1 MECKLIPKVSI
12 ILLNYNGADD
22 TIVCLDSLNKI
33 SYKNYN
39 IIIIDNAS
47 TDDSVARIK
56 VYLLS
61 LKSKQEIVAS
71 RVGLNAGNEISLPY
85 VFLHSNYNG
94 GYGHGNNVG
103 IKHAI
108 NTGADYVLIIN
119 NDTIVDPGFLEPM
132 VALCEGDNNIG
143 IASAKIYY
151 LDNPDTLWFNGGSY
165 HPCTGRVKHF
175 NWGEKDVG
183 KQPLSEVTFITGCL
197 WLIPKKIFK
206 DVGFINEKYFMYV
219 EDLEYCQ
226 RVLQS
231 GYSLRVTMNS
241 RIYHKVGSGSG
252 GETTYFSSYWTT
264 RNKLFFMKD
273 NTRFICMPLF
283 FFNNVIRFTLKWSLT
298 GNFKLIKAQLM
309 GIIDFLIKRDI

>member
-1 MECKLIPKVSI
+1 MAYESLPKISI
-12 ILLNYNGADD
+12 VLLNYNGADD
-22 TIVCLDSLNKI
+22 TINCLDSLNKI

-39 IIIIDNAS
+39 IIIVDNVS
-47 TDDSVARIK
+47 TDDSVARIED
-56 VYLLS
+56 YLLS
-61 LKSKQEIVAS
+61 LESKKKTVVS
-71 RVGLNAGNEISLPY
+71 RGVSAGVNEILPAY
-85 VFLHSNYNG
+85 LFLHSNYNG

-119 NDTIVDPGFLEPM
+119 NDTIVDPDFLEPM
-132 VALCEGDNNIG
+132 VKLCEEDESIG

-151 LDNPDTLWFNGGSY
+151 LDKPDTLWFNGGSY

-183 KQPLSEVTFITGCL
+183 QQPLSEVTFITGCL

-283 FFNNVIRFTLKWSLT
+283 VFNNVIRFTLKWSLT
-298 GNFKLIKAQLM
+298 GNYKLIKAQLM
-309 GIIDFLIKRDI
+309 GIIDFLIKRKI